1 MRLKSRAFLTSDFV
15 FFVFSYFIFVVKC
28 GVNGTILM
36 TELEMRAELER
47 QHVVPQLIPEGPRQY
62 LWVEWLDGK
71 KAEYGNLLDPHICE
85 EKPQLITWK
94 LEEGKHH
101 TLIFVD
107 ADKKNEGVRGENP
120 YLHWLCVNIDGP
132 EILQGLNVAKYH
144 PPKPAKDTG
153 VHRFIW
159 FLYEQP
165 NGRQYFE
172 FSPIK
177 DTLEDPSPH
186 RANFSV
192 IDFAQRNNLG
202 RVLAANMFRAEYVPD
217 PTYSPG
223 DLLG

>member
-94 LEEGKHH
+94 FEEGKHH

-153 VHRFIW
+153 LKILVLIEQISRSLTLHSEIIWDEFWQLTCSVPNMCQIQHIHR
-159 FLYEQP
+159 
-165 NGRQYFE
+165 
-172 FSPIK
+172 
-177 DTLEDPSPH
+177 
-186 RANFSV
+186 V
-192 IDFAQRNNLG
+192 ISWDK
-202 RVLAANMFRAEYVPD
+202 
-217 PTYSPG
+217 
-223 DLLG
+223 